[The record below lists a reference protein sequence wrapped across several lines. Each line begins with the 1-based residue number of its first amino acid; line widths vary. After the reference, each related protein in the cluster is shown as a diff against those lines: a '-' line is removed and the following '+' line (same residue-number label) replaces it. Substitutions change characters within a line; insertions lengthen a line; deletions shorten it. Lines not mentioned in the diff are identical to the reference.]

1 MTAPACRARI
11 LAKLAGAF
19 GGLAM
24 LASCAAP
31 APVLPPEPQPA
42 GPGVQ
47 LVVSPVALDDSNPGR
62 TSVDGFTY
70 AGGLAISD
78 PITNRVHGLSDI
90 RVTEDGR
97 LLAISDLGDRFEA
110 TLSFDA
116 DHRLVGLT
124 DGKVWP
130 LTRPDGQPVQGKR
143 EGDAEGLAVLA
154 SGDRLVSFE
163 RDHRIWLYPADGGPP
178 RVAPKP
184 DNLFSENE
192 GMEALTEY
200 PSAGPDAY
208 VVGSEEGESWLCH
221 LASRC
226 ERFVNFNGPDLAFGL
241 TAFAAFPDGS
251 LVVVHRAFD
260 PIQGARI
267 LVSIY
272 GAASLKTK
280 APQPLAR
287 MTLQGSL
294 TRDNIEGV
302 ALVTSPTGGTRL
314 LLMSDDNAS
323 STQRTLLLAF
333 DWTPRR

>member
-1 MTAPACRARI
+1 MAGGNAV
-11 LAKLAGAF
+11 LAGLLAA
-19 GGLAM
+19 GLL
-24 LASCAAP
+24 LAGCAGP

-47 LVVSPVALDDSNPGR
+47 LVTTPVPLDESDPAR
-62 TSVDGFTY
+62 VSVDGFTY

-97 LLAISDLGDRFEA
+97 LLAISDLGDRFEG
-110 TLSFDA
+110 TLQFDA
-116 DHRLVGLT
+116 NHRLTGLT

-221 LASRC
+221 LASGC
-226 ERFVNFNGPDLAFGL
+226 ARFVNFNGPDLEFGL

-260 PIQGARI
+260 PIRGARI

-272 GAASLKTK
+272 AAAGLKAK
-280 APQPLAR
+280 APQPIAR

-302 ALVTSPTGGTRL
+302 ALLTSPTGGTRL

-323 STQRTLLLAF
+323 PSQRTLLMAF